1 MKGEMPVRFRSM
13 MILSL
18 IIVLAVTINARGQF
32 TGYGDDQRYQASV
45 LLKPVNMLP
54 PIEQDMPQT
63 CQKAYMMIDALSLN
77 STCSYLQDYLRYSP
91 LDTLKYYASYLYEI
105 VDYSPSLFTSYEETL
120 GQKLK
125 NNDKYKSTPE
135 CLLFSTVSAIKNQYM
150 NTFGKDFSFLLMSHY
165 ILKIRVDS
173 VVAGIDTTSQSPLN
187 WINVSCSVLERIKG
201 KMLPQ
206 NCKIPGDESQ
216 NLYQQITGINN
227 CLNFGY
233 IEDWETGTGFDNSP
247 TNARGALKKVHKGQV
262 FYAFLKHVSE
272 NNGFD
277 IITPELRFEISGG
290 LFLING
296 DKIYDPS
303 NFWGLGNYCNELD
316 FRNQIFS
323 KIDTLKDWGGL
334 KVAVEDDESISSD
347 ISIRPNPASGDYLFI
362 QLSGEKIDSPDIT
375 IYNLNGSRVSALAE
389 SQVDAGTNI
398 IPVNI
403 SSLIPG
409 VYYVS
414 IRLNGSIKN
423 IPFTVYR

>member
-1 MKGEMPVRFRSM
+1 MPVRFRSLL
-13 MILSL
+13 ILSL
-18 IIVLAVTINARGQF
+18 IIVLAVTVNSWAQF

-45 LLKPVNMLP
+45 LLKPINMLP

-63 CQKAYMMIDALSLN
+63 CQKAYKMIDNLSIN

-91 LDTLKYYASYLYEI
+91 LDTLRYYASYLYEI
-105 VDYSPSLFTSYEETL
+105 VDYSPTLFTSYEETL

-150 NTFGKDFSFLLMSHY
+150 NTFGKDFSFLLMTHY

-173 VVAGIDTTSQSPLN
+173 VVAGIDTTSQNPLK
-187 WINVSCSVLERIKG
+187 WINVSCSVLEQIKG

-216 NLYQQITGINN
+216 NLYQKITGINN

-247 TNARGALKKVHKGQV
+247 TSERGTLKRVHKGQV
-262 FYAFLKHVSE
+262 FYVFLRHVSE

-290 LFLING
+290 LFLVNG

-303 NFWGLGNYCNELD
+303 NFWGLGYYSNELD
-316 FRNQIFS
+316 FRNQLFC
-323 KIDTLKDWGGL
+323 KIDTLKEWGGL
-334 KVAVEDDESISSD
+334 KVAVEDDESMNGD
-347 ISIRPNPASGDYLFI
+347 ISIRPNPASGEYIFI
-362 QLSGEKIDSPDIT
+362 QIPHKEINSPEIT
-375 IYNLNGSRVSALAE
+375 IYNLHGNRVLESAENQINPGA
-389 SQVDAGTNI
+389 NI
-398 IPVNI
+398 IPVRINNLT
-403 SSLIPG
+403 SG

-414 IRLNGSIKN
+414 VRMNGSIKN
-423 IPFTVYR
+423 IPFTVYK